1 MAAAACQTHRGK
13 FFPAVQFDADEGRKP
28 CYNKKLQKGGSAV
41 KKGKSPEGMGALFV
55 ILSAILFGT
64 MPLLTKIVYAYGG
77 NTYTVAFWRFAFG
90 TVTVALII
98 AFSPRL
104 SFRVTA
110 SEFRRL
116 VLLSVFCGI
125 TPLLLYSSYQY
136 VSSGLATTLHF
147 TYPVSVMVLG
157 ALFFRTKL
165 HGSQLLCL
173 AICAAGVI
181 CFYQPG
187 QNEGLE
193 GMAIAVLS
201 GVTFALYI
209 LLLGKSGLSHLP
221 MLTISFWISLLCAAE
236 IGLFSAVSGKLMV
249 ALPWQAWA
257 AVGVLGVFVA
267 ALAQVLFQTGVFLC
281 GEVKA
286 SLLSTFEPL
295 TGVVIG
301 ILVFHEALTV
311 RIAAGIVLILL
322 AAVLL
327 VVSPGEKK

>member
-1 MAAAACQTHRGK
+1 M
-13 FFPAVQFDADEGRKP
+13 V
-28 CYNKKLQKGGSAV
+28 LSAV
-41 KKGKSPEGMGALFV
+41 
-55 ILSAILFGT
+55 LFGT
-64 MPLLTKIVYAYGG
+64 MPLLTKNAYAYGS

-98 AFSPRL
+98 ALSPKL
-104 SFRVTA
+104 TFRVTA
-110 SEFRRL
+110 AEFRRL
-116 VLLSVFCGI
+116 ALLSVFCGV
-125 TPLLLYSSYQY
+125 TPLLLYSSYRY

-157 ALFFRTKL
+157 TLFFRTKL
-165 HGSQLLCL
+165 RGRQLVCL
-173 AICAAGVI
+173 AICAAGII

-221 MLTISFWISLLCAAE
+221 MLTISFWISLLCTAE
-236 IGLFSAVSGKLMV
+236 IGVFSAVSGKLIV
-249 ALPWQAWA
+249 AMPWQAWA
-257 AVGVLGVFVA
+257 AVALLGVFVA

-301 ILVFHEALTV
+301 ILVFREALTV

-327 VVSPGEKK
+327 VLLPEREK

>member
-1 MAAAACQTHRGK
+1 M
-13 FFPAVQFDADEGRKP
+13 V
-28 CYNKKLQKGGSAV
+28 LSAV
-41 KKGKSPEGMGALFV
+41 
-55 ILSAILFGT
+55 LFGT
-64 MPLLTKIVYAYGG
+64 MPLLTKIAYAYGS

-98 AFSPRL
+98 ALSPKL
-104 SFRVTA
+104 TFRVTA
-110 SEFRRL
+110 AEFRRL
-116 VLLSVFCGI
+116 ALLSVFCGV

-157 ALFFRTKL
+157 TLFFRTKL
-165 HGSQLLCL
+165 QGRQLVCL
-173 AICAAGVI
+173 AICAAGII

-187 QNEGLE
+187 QNESLE

-221 MLTISFWISLLCAAE
+221 MLTISFWISLLCTAE
-236 IGLFSAVSGKLMV
+236 IGVFSAVSGKLIV
-249 ALPWQAWA
+249 AMPWQAWA
-257 AVGVLGVFVA
+257 AVALLGVFVA

-301 ILVFHEALTV
+301 ILVFREALTV

-327 VVSPGEKK
+327 VLLPEREK

>member
-1 MAAAACQTHRGK
+1 M
-13 FFPAVQFDADEGRKP
+13 V
-28 CYNKKLQKGGSAV
+28 LSAV
-41 KKGKSPEGMGALFV
+41 
-55 ILSAILFGT
+55 LFGT
-64 MPLLTKIVYAYGG
+64 MPLLTKNAYAYGS

-98 AFSPRL
+98 ALSPKL
-104 SFRVTA
+104 TFRVTA
-110 SEFRRL
+110 AEFRRL
-116 VLLSVFCGI
+116 ALLSVFCGV
-125 TPLLLYSSYQY
+125 TPLLLYSSYRY

-157 ALFFRTKL
+157 TLFFRTKL
-165 HGSQLLCL
+165 RGRQLVCL
-173 AICAAGVI
+173 AICAAGII

-221 MLTISFWISLLCAAE
+221 MLTISFWISLLCTAE
-236 IGLFSAVSGKLMV
+236 IGVFSAVSGKLIV
-249 ALPWQAWA
+249 AMPWQAWA
-257 AVGVLGVFVA
+257 AVALLGVFVA

-301 ILVFHEALTV
+301 ILVFREALTV
-311 RIAAGIVLILL
+311 RIAAGIILILL

-327 VVSPGEKK
+327 VLLPEREK

>member
-1 MAAAACQTHRGK
+1 M
-13 FFPAVQFDADEGRKP
+13 V
-28 CYNKKLQKGGSAV
+28 LSAV
-41 KKGKSPEGMGALFV
+41 
-55 ILSAILFGT
+55 LFGT
-64 MPLLTKIVYAYGG
+64 MPLLTKIAYAYGS

-98 AFSPRL
+98 ALSPKL
-104 SFRVTA
+104 TFRVTA
-110 SEFRRL
+110 AEFRRL
-116 VLLSVFCGI
+116 ALLSVFCGV
-125 TPLLLYSSYQY
+125 TPLLLYSSYRY

-157 ALFFRTKL
+157 TLFFRTKL
-165 HGSQLLCL
+165 RGRQLVCL
-173 AICAAGVI
+173 AICAAGII

-221 MLTISFWISLLCAAE
+221 MLTISFWISLLCTAE
-236 IGLFSAVSGKLMV
+236 IGVFSAVSGKLIV
-249 ALPWQAWA
+249 AMPWQAWA
-257 AVGVLGVFVA
+257 AVALLGVFVA

-301 ILVFHEALTV
+301 ILVFREALTV

-327 VVSPGEKK
+327 VLLPEREK

>member
-1 MAAAACQTHRGK
+1 M
-13 FFPAVQFDADEGRKP
+13 V
-28 CYNKKLQKGGSAV
+28 LSAV
-41 KKGKSPEGMGALFV
+41 
-55 ILSAILFGT
+55 LFGT
-64 MPLLTKIVYAYGG
+64 MPLLTKIAYAYGS

-90 TVTVALII
+90 TVTVAQII
-98 AFSPRL
+98 ALSPKL
-104 SFRVTA
+104 TFRVTA
-110 SEFRRL
+110 AEFRRL
-116 VLLSVFCGI
+116 ALLSVFCGV
-125 TPLLLYSSYQY
+125 TPLLLYSSYRY

-157 ALFFRTKL
+157 TLFFRTKL
-165 HGSQLLCL
+165 RGRQLVCL
-173 AICAAGVI
+173 AICAAGII

-221 MLTISFWISLLCAAE
+221 MLTISFWISLLCTAE
-236 IGLFSAVSGKLMV
+236 IGVFSAVSGKLIV
-249 ALPWQAWA
+249 AMPWQAWA
-257 AVGVLGVFVA
+257 AVALLGVFVA

-301 ILVFHEALTV
+301 IVVFREALTV

-327 VVSPGEKK
+327 VLLPEREK

>member
-1 MAAAACQTHRGK
+1 M
-13 FFPAVQFDADEGRKP
+13 V
-28 CYNKKLQKGGSAV
+28 LSAV
-41 KKGKSPEGMGALFV
+41 
-55 ILSAILFGT
+55 LFGT
-64 MPLLTKIVYAYGG
+64 MPLLTKIAYAYGS

-98 AFSPRL
+98 ALSPKL
-104 SFRVTA
+104 TFRVTA
-110 SEFRRL
+110 AEFRRL
-116 VLLSVFCGI
+116 ALLSVFCGV
-125 TPLLLYSSYQY
+125 TPLLLYSSYRY

-157 ALFFRTKL
+157 TLFFRTKL
-165 HGSQLLCL
+165 RGRQLVCL
-173 AICAAGVI
+173 AICAAGII

-187 QNEGLE
+187 QNESLE

-221 MLTISFWISLLCAAE
+221 MLTISFWISLLCTAE
-236 IGLFSAVSGKLMV
+236 IGVFSAVSGKLIV
-249 ALPWQAWA
+249 AMPWQAWA
-257 AVGVLGVFVA
+257 AVALLGVFVA

-301 ILVFHEALTV
+301 ILVFREALTV

-327 VVSPGEKK
+327 VLLPEREK

>member
-1 MAAAACQTHRGK
+1 M
-13 FFPAVQFDADEGRKP
+13 V
-28 CYNKKLQKGGSAV
+28 LSAV
-41 KKGKSPEGMGALFV
+41 
-55 ILSAILFGT
+55 LFGT
-64 MPLLTKIVYAYGG
+64 MPLLTKIAYAYGS

-98 AFSPRL
+98 ALSPKL
-104 SFRVTA
+104 TFRVTA
-110 SEFRRL
+110 AEFRRL
-116 VLLSVFCGI
+116 ALLSVFCGV
-125 TPLLLYSSYQY
+125 TPLLLYSSYRY

-157 ALFFRTKL
+157 TLFFRTKL
-165 HGSQLLCL
+165 RGRQLVCL
-173 AICAAGVI
+173 AICAAGII

-221 MLTISFWISLLCAAE
+221 MLTISFWISLLCTAE
-236 IGLFSAVSGKLMV
+236 IGVFSAVSGKLIV
-249 ALPWQAWA
+249 AMPWQAWA
-257 AVGVLGVFVA
+257 AVALLGVFVA

-301 ILVFHEALTV
+301 IVVFREALTV

-327 VVSPGEKK
+327 VLLPEREK

>member
-116 VLLSVFCGI
+116 VLLSVF
-125 TPLLLYSSYQY
+125 
-136 VSSGLATTLHF
+136 
-147 TYPVSVMVLG
+147 
-157 ALFFRTKL
+157 
-165 HGSQLLCL
+165 
-173 AICAAGVI
+173 
-181 CFYQPG
+181 
-187 QNEGLE
+187 
-193 GMAIAVLS
+193 
-201 GVTFALYI
+201 
-209 LLLGKSGLSHLP
+209 
-221 MLTISFWISLLCAAE
+221 
-236 IGLFSAVSGKLMV
+236 
-249 ALPWQAWA
+249 
-257 AVGVLGVFVA
+257 
-267 ALAQVLFQTGVFLC
+267 
-281 GEVKA
+281 
-286 SLLSTFEPL
+286 
-295 TGVVIG
+295 
-301 ILVFHEALTV
+301 
-311 RIAAGIVLILL
+311 
-322 AAVLL
+322 
-327 VVSPGEKK
+327 

>member
-1 MAAAACQTHRGK
+1 M
-13 FFPAVQFDADEGRKP
+13 V
-28 CYNKKLQKGGSAV
+28 LSAV
-41 KKGKSPEGMGALFV
+41 
-55 ILSAILFGT
+55 LFGT
-64 MPLLTKIVYAYGG
+64 MPLLTKIAYAYGS

-98 AFSPRL
+98 ALSPKL
-104 SFRVTA
+104 TFRVTA
-110 SEFRRL
+110 AEFRRL
-116 VLLSVFCGI
+116 ALLSVFCGV
-125 TPLLLYSSYQY
+125 TPLLLYSSYRY

-157 ALFFRTKL
+157 TLFFRTKL
-165 HGSQLLCL
+165 RGRQLVCL
-173 AICAAGVI
+173 AICAAGII

-221 MLTISFWISLLCAAE
+221 MLTISFWISLLCTAE
-236 IGLFSAVSGKLMV
+236 IGVFSAVSGKLIV
-249 ALPWQAWA
+249 AMPWQAWA
-257 AVGVLGVFVA
+257 AVALLGVFVA

-301 ILVFHEALTV
+301 IVVFREALTV
-311 RIAAGIVLILL
+311 RIAAGIILILL

-327 VVSPGEKK
+327 VLLPEREK